1 MSRPAA
7 RCRGCGER
15 LDATHRPA
23 CPEGTEAVTEA
34 DTVPPIVARDPGPD
48 RAPLELLEPTAT
60 DGDG

>member
-23 CPEGTEAVTEA
+23 CPEGAEAVTEA
-34 DTVPPIVARDPGPD
+34 DTVPPIVDKDPGPD
-48 RAPLELLEPTAT
+48 RAPAAWLEPA